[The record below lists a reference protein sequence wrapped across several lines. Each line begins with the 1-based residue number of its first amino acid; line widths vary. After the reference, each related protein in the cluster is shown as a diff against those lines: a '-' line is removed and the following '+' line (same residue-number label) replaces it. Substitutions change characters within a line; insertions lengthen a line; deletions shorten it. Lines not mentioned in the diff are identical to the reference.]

1 MARITNSEVA
11 SMEQNIINDL
21 YLKTAED
28 LNKRKEELVAKNRQM
43 LLEKYQPYI
52 DKLPKNMLNKR
63 YSYQLDINYPWNR
76 IKKEDDRNTA
86 NHTKTGVYN
95 QHKYLMTRWGTDK
108 SLHELEYIN
117 ETWEINFKLPEIN
130 PADDGELNPDLEEE
144 AGELCKDLLNFI
156 KEKVKMEHYLQE
168 SIEKNRTHKKLR
180 DIWPSSLQKYIP
192 VESKTTRGKNTE
204 AVEVNAPNFLNERL
218 TTNLLEDN

>member
-1 MARITNSEVA
+1 MARITNREVEN
-11 SMEQNIINDL
+11 MQQGIIDDL

-52 DKLPKNMLNKR
+52 DKLPKNMLNKK
-63 YSYQLDINYPWNR
+63 YTYQLDINYPWDR
-76 IKKEDDRNTA
+76 IKQEDDRNTS
-86 NHTKTGVYN
+86 NYTKIGVYN

-108 SLHELEYIN
+108 SLSELEYIN

-130 PADDGELNPDLEEE
+130 PADDELNPDLEEE

-156 KEKVKMEHYLQE
+156 KEKVKMEHYLKE
-168 SIEKNRTHKKLR
+168 SIGKNRTHKKLR

>member
-76 IKKEDDRNTA
+76 IKKE
-86 NHTKTGVYN
+86 
-95 QHKYLMTRWGTDK
+95 
-108 SLHELEYIN
+108 
-117 ETWEINFKLPEIN
+117 
-130 PADDGELNPDLEEE
+130 
-144 AGELCKDLLNFI
+144 
-156 KEKVKMEHYLQE
+156 
-168 SIEKNRTHKKLR
+168 
-180 DIWPSSLQKYIP
+180 
-192 VESKTTRGKNTE
+192 
-204 AVEVNAPNFLNERL
+204 
-218 TTNLLEDN
+218 